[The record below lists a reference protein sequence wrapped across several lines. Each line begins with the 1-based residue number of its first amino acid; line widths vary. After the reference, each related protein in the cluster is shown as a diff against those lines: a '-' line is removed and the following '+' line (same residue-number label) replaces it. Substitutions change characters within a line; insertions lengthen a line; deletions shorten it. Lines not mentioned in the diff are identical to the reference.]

1 MHVNS
6 GLCIE
11 IRHPMHWLSC
21 SYFGV
26 SFCAS
31 MELNLVE
38 AMMCKDA
45 KPTNASLWKETFAE
59 TFHCLRYF
67 CCRLL
72 SIVPFFSVTCKER
85 KRRRWSNCGIP
96 RPYVLFPSSS
106 RKYQY
111 HCPGTHEIHK
121 CITCIVLNLDSGCRC
136 AMPAVHLFTLSYSCV
151 CWPTTVKLNL

>member
-1 MHVNS
+1 MQLHIKQSFVASVRSVACILYFCQFSACNFYFSKETTLHVNS

-45 KPTNASLWKETFAE
+45 KPTNASL
-59 TFHCLRYF
+59 
-67 CCRLL
+67 
-72 SIVPFFSVTCKER
+72 
-85 KRRRWSNCGIP
+85 
-96 RPYVLFPSSS
+96 
-106 RKYQY
+106 
-111 HCPGTHEIHK
+111 
-121 CITCIVLNLDSGCRC
+121 
-136 AMPAVHLFTLSYSCV
+136 
-151 CWPTTVKLNL
+151 